1 MAGYTVLV
9 LAGGDSAERD
19 VSLSSARGIAAALRD
34 AGHRVLIADPARPEV
49 APTEYDEAIFG
60 SGAIPAEPPALGG
73 DVHTARAA
81 FVKILAQREAFKIDV
96 VFNGLHGGAGE
107 DGTVQAVLEYLG
119 VPYTGSGPAASAF
132 AMDKQRAKILC
143 AAAGVPVPPGLHLE
157 RSALAAGTLEQQV
170 REHVGLPAVVKPNA
184 QGSSVGLTVV
194 RSFGEIDEAARRA
207 FEADRSVLIER
218 FIEGRELTHAVLEGG
233 PELPV
238 LEIRPKSGL
247 YDYFHKYQSGNTE
260 YLVPAPVDAKVD
272 APGRGIVAARVRSTR
287 ALDLCAHGLPA
298 RPGGRPL
305 HARGEYAAGHDVVES
320 GAEIRGRGG
329 DLLHRAVR
337 PHRAPLPRS
346 LQLTSTVPPRVLSSR
361 HPAGFATRGPRLDA
375 TRCHPRHISASP
387 VRRPLA
393 ATRGSQDGTLTS
405 SERACYSVPPWRCV
419 FTIRSGRR
427 SPTLCPS
434 IPAKSGCTS
443 AV

>member
-34 AGHRVLIADPARPEV
+34 AGHRVLVADPARPEV
-49 APTEYDEAIFG
+49 APTEYDEAILG
-60 SGAIPAEPPALGG
+60 NSAIPAEPPAVGG

-81 FVKILAQREAFKIDV
+81 FVKILAQRDAFKIDV
-96 VFNGLHGGAGE
+96 VFNGLHGGTGE

-143 AAAGVPVPPGLHLE
+143 AAAGVPVPAGLHLE

-194 RSFGEIDEAARRA
+194 RSFDEIDAAARRA
-207 FEADRSVLIER
+207 FEVDRSVLIER
-218 FIEGRELTHAVLEGG
+218 FVEGRELTHAILEGG

-260 YLVPAPVDAKVD
+260 YLVPAPIDAKV
-272 APGRGIVAARVRSTR
+272 ARQ
-287 ALDLCAHGLPA
+287 
-298 RPGGRPL
+298 
-305 HARGEYAAGHDVVES
+305 VVES
-320 GAEIRGRGG
+320 SQ
-329 DLLHRAVR
+329 RAF
-337 PHRAPLPRS
+337 AALG
-346 LQLTSTVPPRVLSSR
+346 LSIYAR
-361 HPAGFATRGPRLDA
+361 MDYRLDPTGA
-375 TRCHPRHISASP
+375 HFMLEANTLPGMTSLSLVPKSAAAVGISYIELCDRI
-387 VRRPLA
+387 VRLSLA
-393 ATRGSQDGTLTS
+393 RFS
-405 SERACYSVPPWRCV
+405 
-419 FTIRSGRR
+419 
-427 SPTLCPS
+427 
-434 IPAKSGCTS
+434 
-443 AV
+443 